1 MHSKPLDLTGVL
13 RRMEQEPGADPL
25 NQPREW
31 TVRALY
37 GRGKTIKRLPIRLVI
52 LPVPPEKAEIA
63 RKKVRRRDSKRQHK
77 VDPCSTL
84 AAGFMMLATS
94 LPADI
99 PASEICAVYR
109 LRWQIELAFKR
120 LKSLARIDRIPTQT
134 EAGGLSWL
142 YPHLILALL
151 TDDIAR
157 KSWDLSPF
165 GLC

>member
-1 MHSKPLDLTGVL
+1 MPAS
-13 RRMEQEPGADPL
+13 Q
-25 NQPREW
+25 
-31 TVRALY
+31 
-37 GRGKTIKRLPIRLVI
+37 
-52 LPVPPEKAEIA
+52 
-63 RKKVRRRDSKRQHK
+63 RKI
-77 VDPCSTL
+77 DPCSTL

-120 LKSLARIDRIPTQT
+120 LKSLIRIDEIPTHT

-151 TDDIAR
+151 TDDICQEVLE
-157 KSWDLSPF
+157 SFPS
-165 GLC
+165 GLW